1 VPVVANGQVYVGS
14 YKRLAIFGPTAA
26 GTTVAMAQLA
36 PSATAPSKTPV
47 HGNQVTGR
55 VLRVSSGEVIVQ
67 QQSGAHVTIDAKP
80 AQDARQSVL
89 ILKGEIITADGE
101 LDALGVLHAKTI
113 VRAKTSPA
121 LWPADQ

>member
-14 YKRLAIFGPTAA
+14 YKQLAIFGPTAA

-47 HGNQVTGR
+47 QGNQVTGR
-55 VLRVSSGEVIVQ
+55 VLRVSGGEVIVQ
-67 QQSGAHVTIDAKP
+67 QHSGAHVTIDAKP

-89 ILKGEIITADGE
+89 ILKGEIITAEGE
-101 LDALGVLHAKTI
+101 LDALGVLHARTI

-121 LWPADQ
+121 LWPTDQ